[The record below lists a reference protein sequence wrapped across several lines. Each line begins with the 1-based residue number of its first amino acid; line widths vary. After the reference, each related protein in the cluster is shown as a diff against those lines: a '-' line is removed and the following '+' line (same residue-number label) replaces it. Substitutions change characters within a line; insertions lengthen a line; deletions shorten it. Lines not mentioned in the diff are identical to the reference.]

1 MWAMSAVYLIIGDL
15 WDRDMA
21 LVGGLCGRDCWRLP
35 CGGGRL
41 AAHGGMLRATCAAEA
56 AANCV
61 CKYGV
66 SDCRKLSAVT
76 GGKFQTEEAER
87 LGQFRACYV
96 YMFTDHIHTL
106 RGSMAASTADLQQ
119 R

>member
-1 MWAMSAVYLIIGDL
+1 MSAVYLVSGGL

-35 CGGGRL
+35 CCGGRL
-41 AAHGGMLRATCAAEA
+41 AAHDGMLRATCAAEA
-56 AANCV
+56 AANCA

-76 GGKFQTEEAER
+76 GGNFELRSLRER
-87 LGQFRACYV
+87 VSFKHVMYICSQATY
-96 YMFTDHIHTL
+96 TH
-106 RGSMAASTADLQQ
+106 
-119 R
+119 